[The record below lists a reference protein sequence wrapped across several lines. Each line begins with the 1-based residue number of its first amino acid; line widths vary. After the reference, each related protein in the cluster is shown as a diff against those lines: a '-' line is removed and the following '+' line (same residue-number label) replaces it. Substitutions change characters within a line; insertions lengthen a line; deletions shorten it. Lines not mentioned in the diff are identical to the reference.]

1 MDSDQLLCDYIFGL
15 LGESEVKALESE
27 LKNSPALSLRLA
39 ELNEI
44 FGGLDSVKEDFPNPL
59 TKLRN
64 RICQLSYAG
73 LTMASAFTLFW
84 ATMFGAVSVEGASNN
99 NSKKS
104 AKVTNSTLISCIS
117 GIVPGENCDFK
128 FNELANYRK

>member
-84 ATMFGAVSVEGASNN
+84 ATMFGAVSVEGAEMSDAKAGKNFV
-99 NSKKS
+99 SSYISCTSESTAKKS
-104 AKVTNSTLISCIS
+104 IAVL
-117 GIVPGENCDFK
+117 
-128 FNELANYRK
+128 FNNLSNFRK